1 MRVFSM
7 ANLCSDRPLH
17 GGGARASQHRARWT
31 DAGRAPNLG
40 PMRPIAVLIATLLLA
55 LPAQAD
61 SVLFVLDQSQLPF
74 DLSPGAKANS
84 PANIRNAPS
93 QPGNSAA
100 NWANSSK
107 SARNAPENPANAPD
121 GVNAIYT
128 TDGEY
133 AGYATRAGGALN
145 LFSASG
151 RRVAY
156 QPAGGHTKSLM
167 SNAGEWCG
175 TVTGASGGG
184 FAFGLTMTCAKRFFR
199 D

>member
-1 MRVFSM
+1 MRTV
-7 ANLCSDRPLH
+7 
-17 GGGARASQHRARWT
+17 
-31 DAGRAPNLG
+31 
-40 PMRPIAVLIATLLLA
+40 AVLIATLLLA

-107 SARNAPENPANAPD
+107 SARNAPDNPFFNHAA
-121 GVNAIYT
+121 ATEIYT

-175 TVTGASGGG
+175 TVTGTRRGGY
-184 FAFGLTMTCAKRFFR
+184 AFGLTMACARRFFGN
-199 D
+199 